1 MIKGLKHLSYEAQVD
16 GVWSTQPG
24 KEKAHGDLIMYLK
37 IRWGKVKKDENGLLL
52 PFPSDRTRG
61 NRHKSKHKKLI

>member
-16 GVWSTQPG
+16 GVLSTQPG

-37 IRWGKVKKDENGLLL
+37 I
-52 PFPSDRTRG
+52 
-61 NRHKSKHKKLI
+61 